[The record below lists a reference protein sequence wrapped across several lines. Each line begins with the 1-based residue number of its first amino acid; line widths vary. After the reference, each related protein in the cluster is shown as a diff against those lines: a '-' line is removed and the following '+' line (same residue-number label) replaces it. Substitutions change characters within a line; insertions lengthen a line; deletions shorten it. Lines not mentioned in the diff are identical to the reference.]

1 MGKSGRVVAVAV
13 VAFGLCAVA
22 VFFLFGPWKAPG
34 GVHALAVLPLKSS
47 AGSTE
52 DDALGRAISDSLI
65 RRFRATGAVAV
76 SPAAAERTRCLRGP
90 CAARADSSE
99 FEVQLLRAGDGRM
112 LWKESFDVPA
122 SDAHAVENA
131 IFEAVSSRLRLK

>member
-76 SPAAAERTRCLRGP
+76 SPAAAG
-90 CAARADSSE
+90 ADTLLEGSVRRE
-99 FEVQLLRAGDGRM
+99 GGQLQFEVQLLRAGDGRM